1 MSKRGRPPLMIPT
14 TEWKLRIPV
23 DLAAKADLL
32 HLDPVRQSL
41 AYGARS
47 ALVTELLREYLD
59 KLAKTGNDGDVNP
72 HINLPIQGESQ

>member
-1 MSKRGRPPLMIPT
+1 MARPALLIPT

-32 HLDPVRQSL
+32 ILDPVKGKI

-47 ALVTELLREYLD
+47 ELITRLLRAYLQSMQHQVPID
-59 KLAKTGNDGDVNP
+59 KLEEGGDN
-72 HINLPIQGESQ
+72 N